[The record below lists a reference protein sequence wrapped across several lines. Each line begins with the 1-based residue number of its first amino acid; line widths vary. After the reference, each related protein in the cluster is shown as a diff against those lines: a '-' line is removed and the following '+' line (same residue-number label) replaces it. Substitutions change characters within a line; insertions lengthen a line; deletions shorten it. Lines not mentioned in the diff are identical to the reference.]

1 MNEVLTPRRRRR
13 RHSAGELVGTHAFG
27 SLAVVLCAGP
37 ILLVALASFRSTLFS
52 DLSPAPENWT
62 LANYSALL
70 GDPVVL
76 RWIVNSLL
84 VAAAVTAL
92 TVVVDV
98 LAAFAFA
105 KLRFPGRTAVFG
117 MLLAT
122 LMLPFSVTLLPTYL
136 IASRLNLVDTY
147 AGLIVPAIAGP
158 FGVYLLRQFIL
169 KIPESLMDAARIDGA
184 STLRIFCSVVLPLC
198 LQPMAVLA
206 IFVFVANWNS
216 FLWPLLITQ
225 SDDVKTIP
233 VGMAVTNTQFSVNV
247 NGITAMAMLSLVP
260 MAVLFLSFQRYF
272 IRGVLAGAFKG

>member
-1 MNEVLTPRRRRR
+1 MNEALTRRRRRR
-13 RHSAGELVGTHAFG
+13 RHSAGELVGTHAAG
-27 SLAVVLCAGP
+27 LLAVVLCAGP

-92 TVVVDV
+92 TVAVDV

-184 STLRIFCSVVLPLC
+184 STLRIFRSVVLPLC

-216 FLWPLLITQ
+216 FLWPLLIAQ

-247 NGITAMAMLSLVP
+247 NGITAMAMLSLLP